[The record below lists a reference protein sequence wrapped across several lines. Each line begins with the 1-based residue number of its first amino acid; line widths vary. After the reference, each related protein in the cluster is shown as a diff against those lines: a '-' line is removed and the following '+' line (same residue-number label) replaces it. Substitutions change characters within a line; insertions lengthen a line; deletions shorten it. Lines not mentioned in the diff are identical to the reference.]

1 MLFYIIFYELI
12 VTIASVSI
20 PVDFLYLFMIFELSL
35 QLIAVKLVQEETLVV
50 MLHPDVALL
59 LLNRL

>member
-1 MLFYIIFYELI
+1 
-12 VTIASVSI
+12 
-20 PVDFLYLFMIFELSL
+20 MIFELSL